1 MANNPHPTLTRQQ
14 DPIFAALRK
23 ERQAYEAFLEALNE
37 LARAGAFSSDPPSDD
52 MIEMQ
57 EERLPRLEAEEARAS
72 AALIEAERSVLATK
86 PTTIQGAAALLG
98 FLRRHLSEDPD
109 IQPVI
114 EAISMIEELFGDP
127 ELIAISTN
135 GWNCGLPQAAEPD
148 AARTL

>member
-37 LARAGAFSSDPPSDD
+37 LARTGAFISEPPCDV

-86 PTTIQGAAALLG
+86 PTTIQGAAALLS

-114 EAISMIEELFGDP
+114 EAISMIEELFGEP